1 MRKARASLQLL
12 QNILNNRHIG
22 PHLRSQMESLLG
34 TGVFN
39 SDGKLGELRDPVA
52 FSHSCNVIVHLGDMW
67 K

>member
-52 FSHSCNVIVHLGDMW
+52 F
-67 K
+67 